1 MSTYNDYDERPDDT
15 ILRCSRRC
23 GDCGGSGCGITL
35 GELRAQAEARESE
48 RDALLEPSEPIDYP
62 VDSWDDGAAGGG
74 ADYDYNDDEEPEP
87 EPEPEPAPGAAETP
101 CNSPH
106 RIQYTTYR
114 NGMFTASSAGEAAVT
129 CGGSA
134 AIAASYLRHL
144 KQPADYRIYD
154 AKGVRLHMSECTET
168 LHNRLLCIL
177 PTLKDAQYPLR
188 IQFGD
193 PRDPWDEDIPMVI
206 NISTE
211 ESRKAHRKNAIEE
224 RVREQNERSYAESGN
239 IHDTTAEYYGSAW

>member
-15 ILRCSRRC
+15 IMRCSRRC

-35 GELRAQAEARESE
+35 GELRAQAEARESVYE
-48 RDALLEPSEPIDYP
+48 RDREALLEPSEP
-62 VDSWDDGAAGGG
+62 VDSWDDG
-74 ADYDYNDDEEPEP
+74 DSDDDEPESA
-87 EPEPEPAPGAAETP
+87 PEPEPAPGAAETP

-114 NGMFTASSAGEAAVT
+114 GGMFTVSSAGEAAAT

-154 AKGVRLHMSECTET
+154 AKGVRLHMSERTDT

-188 IQFGD
+188 IQFSD
-193 PRDPWDEDIPMVI
+193 AQDHWDEDVLMVI

-211 ESRKAHRKNAIEE
+211 ESRKAHRTNAIENGVRMQDE
-224 RVREQNERSYAESGN
+224 RRYAESGN
-239 IHDTTAEYYGSAW
+239 IHDAAAEYYGGEW

>member
-15 ILRCSRRC
+15 IMRCSRRC

-35 GELRAQAEARESE
+35 GELRAQAEARESDRE
-48 RDALLEPSEPIDYP
+48 ALLEPSEPTDYP
-62 VDSWDDGAAGGG
+62 VDSWDDG
-74 ADYDYNDDEEPEP
+74 DSDDDEP

-114 NGMFTASSAGEAAVT
+114 NGMFTVSSAGEAAVT

-154 AKGVRLHMSECTET
+154 AKGMPLHMSERTDT

-206 NISTE
+206 DISTE
-211 ESRKAHRKNAIEE
+211 ESRKAHRRNAIEE
-224 RVREQNERSYAESGN
+224 RVREQDERSYAESGN
-239 IHDTTAEYYGSAW
+239 IHDAAAKYYGSEW